1 MRYLTIFEALL
12 ACLLLLLPVTELRL
26 NYNYMRRRTR
36 ERERELEENDV
47 VLCGYVWRDFKLERT
62 GWPYEWED
70 DDDEFELS
78 ENYPLCRVFS
88 TETFPSEKPWPMH
101 ILNKLI
107 RFVSELMYVHQ
118 SIACW
123 REEHEAEEEEDF
135 LMHEK

>member
-1 MRYLTIFEALL
+1 M
-12 ACLLLLLPVTELRL
+12 
-26 NYNYMRRRTR
+26 
-36 ERERELEENDV
+36 
-47 VLCGYVWRDFKLERT
+47 

-107 RFVSELMYVHQ
+107 RFASELMYISLLHAGET
-118 SIACW
+118 SKRPKKKNI
-123 REEHEAEEEEDF
+123 F
-135 LMHEK
+135 